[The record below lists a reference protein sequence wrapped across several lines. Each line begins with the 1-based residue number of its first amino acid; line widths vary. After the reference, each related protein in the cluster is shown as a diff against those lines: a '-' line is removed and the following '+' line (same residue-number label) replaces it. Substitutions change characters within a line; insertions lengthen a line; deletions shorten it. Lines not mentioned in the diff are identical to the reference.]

1 MRSSFEIL
9 SQSVGA
15 MIELLHPFTFTISS
29 MPVCVV
35 SFVQHS
41 QQPSQ
46 PPTVAPGASLPSN
59 LPSFF
64 LSIASTDAA
73 TPLPCAYVDFDE
85 VEDHEFLASFSA
97 KIQGMSN
104 VHAIYITIMSVYF
117 VFFSELFS
125 EDHAKGLI
133 TFRNSNLSTFT
144 LGVSVGYFSSDLAMI
159 FWLYPSLGGLEY
171 VVHHILSLCAIS
183 YAMLTG
189 EGQLYTYM
197 VMISETTT
205 PGINL
210 RWYLDTAGMKRSNA
224 YLVNG
229 VIMFVAWLGQDQQ
242 VSVMGLRLLPEERLE
257 VEKMAVVE
265 DTWSMNRDCLGGVA
279 R

>member
-1 MRSSFEIL
+1 MAYTTYRYQAEAIVREYLLSDPFIPYTSVLTGLFMCKMVFIL
-9 SQSVGA
+9 FSQAYDLTG
-15 MIELLHPFTFTISS
+15 
-29 MPVCVV
+29 
-35 SFVQHS
+35 
-41 QQPSQ
+41 
-46 PPTVAPGASLPSN
+46 
-59 LPSFF
+59 F
-64 LSIASTDAA
+64 LSYLYFKDYTSLT
-73 TPLPCAYVDFDE
+73 
-85 VEDHEFLASFSA
+85 
-97 KIQGMSN
+97 KIQQLEWNNRGMSN
-104 VHAIYITIMSVYF
+104 VHAIFITIMSVYF

-183 YAMLTG
+183 YSMLTG

-229 VIMFVAWLGQDQQ
+229 VIMFVAWLAVRIILFLYLFYHVYLHYDE
-242 VSVMGLRLLPEERLE
+242 VMQMHVIGYLIVFVVPSALAIMNVMWFGKILKGLRKTLAKRQ
-257 VEKMAVVE
+257 
-265 DTWSMNRDCLGGVA
+265 
-279 R
+279 